1 MARAVRRHAIAVAVL
16 AAFVMPSGSS
26 SAGGHGVF
34 FESEYS
40 DASIEKSLS
49 FNDGRVNRDFDGF
62 MFGAGYIYD
71 TNIAT
76 DNPISYRIRLGY
88 RVGKRTPDD
97 KTTIILANRLAPED
111 SDISDTIAPVKSK
124 TAQGVTLSQTVAYGF
139 IRNETYR
146 IWAGPT
152 VRLNADW
159 YGLATNVDVVDIAF
173 GGGPEIGIN
182 YHLNDRISLT
192 SSLAYSVLYFAE
204 HFESKGKD
212 PTFKGYQHHVGLTF
226 SVLWRNID
234 DQFSN

>member
-1 MARAVRRHAIAVAVL
+1 VARAVRCHAIAVAVL
-16 AAFVMPSGSS
+16 AAFVMPSASV

-34 FESEYS
+34 FETEYS
-40 DASIEKSLS
+40 DASIEKEIP
-49 FNDGRVNRDFDGF
+49 FNVGKVNRDFDGF
-62 MFGAGYIYD
+62 MFGAGYLYD

-76 DNPISYRIRLGY
+76 DNPLSYRIRLGY
-88 RVGKRTPDD
+88 RIGKRNPDD
-97 KTTIILANRLAPED
+97 KTTIRLANRLAQTD
-111 SDISDTIAPVKSK
+111 LDVGDTIAKVKSK
-124 TAQGVTLSQTVAYGF
+124 TAQGVTLTQTIGYGF

-146 IWAGPT
+146 VWAGPT

-159 YGLATNVDVVDIAF
+159 YGLATNIDVVDIAF

-192 SSLAYSVLYFAE
+192 SSIAYSVLYFAE

-226 SVLWRNID
+226 GVLWRNID
-234 DQFSN
+234 DQFGN